1 MSYNNNN
8 CICDECGNHVD
19 DSWGDPRVKVYR
31 YDFKD
36 SKEPSSFRMICQ
48 DCKYDLFTDHEPH
61 SIFG

>member
-8 CICDECGNHVD
+8 CICDECGNHVN

-36 SKEPSSFRMICQ
+36 SK
-48 DCKYDLFTDHEPH
+48 
-61 SIFG
+61 

>member
-8 CICDECGNHVD
+8 CICDECGNHVN
-19 DSWGDPRVKVYR
+19 DSFGDPRVKVYR

-48 DCKYDLFTDHEPH
+48 DCEYDLFTDHEPH